1 MNEENPIPKPSL
13 ALPPDIDDFVA
24 RLSQLEPRDP
34 PDPTAE
40 EEELFRRRRR
50 DAFFEPKSLRWW
62 AALTEKAGMPACELL
77 EPSPNRRW
85 NVAWRAL
92 RDLLISEGKRGP
104 ILLLTGKTRTGK
116 TLLATGLGLLMIRRG
131 RKVSYNTWMR
141 IGLEFEEAMKPD
153 SERSRRDVLD
163 SICSPGVFILDEISA
178 GLDSEANAR
187 LFRQF
192 ITEREGA
199 CKPTILISNHSLRE
213 ITRFLPETVM
223 SRIDHSDAV
232 IDFDWARL
240 DEAEPRRTTPGPTA
254 SGLNMHPGRP

>member
-1 MNEENPIPKPSL
+1 MNPEETVPI
-13 ALPPDIDDFVA
+13 AEGVEEFVA
-24 RLSQLEPRDP
+24 RLSQLEPRERP
-34 PDPTAE
+34 ETSE
-40 EEELFRRRRR
+40 EDEELFRRRRR

-62 AALTEKAGMPACELL
+62 NALSEKAGCPACELL
-77 EPSPNRRW
+77 DPSNHPKW
-85 NVAWRAL
+85 NMAWRAL
-92 RDLLISEGKRGP
+92 RGLLISEGKRGP
-104 ILLLTGKTRTGK
+104 IVLLTGKTRTGK
-116 TLLATGLGLLMIRRG
+116 TLMATGLGLLMIRNG

-192 ITEREGA
+192 ITEREGH
-199 CKPTILISNHSLRE
+199 CRPTILISNHSLRE

-232 IDFDWARL
+232 IDFDWSRL
-240 DEAEPRRTTPGPTA
+240 DGPT
-254 SGLNMHPGRP
+254 P

>member
-1 MNEENPIPKPSL
+1 MNPEEPVPI
-13 ALPPDIDDFVA
+13 AEGVEEFVA
-24 RLSQLEPRDP
+24 RLSQLESRERPE
-34 PDPTAE
+34 TNE
-40 EEELFRRRRR
+40 EDEELFRRRRR

-62 AALTEKAGMPACELL
+62 NALSEKAGIRSYNLV
-77 EPSPNRRW
+77 EPSTHPKW
-85 NVAWRAL
+85 NMAWRTL
-92 RDLLISEGKRGP
+92 RELLISEGKRGP
-104 ILLLTGKTRTGK
+104 IILLTGKTRTGK
-116 TLLATGLGLLMIRRG
+116 TLLATGLGLLMISHG

-192 ITEREGA
+192 ITEREGH
-199 CKPTILISNHSLRE
+199 CRPTILISNHSLRE

-232 IDFDWARL
+232 IDFDWQRL
-240 DEAEPRRTTPGPTA
+240 DGPAT
-254 SGLNMHPGRP
+254 

>member
-1 MNEENPIPKPSL
+1 MNTDKLSTEDPSSL
-13 ALPPDIDDFVA
+13 GAHLDDVVA
-24 RLSQLEPRDP
+24 RLAQLEPRER
-34 PDPTAE
+34 PDSSEE

-62 AALTEKAGMPACELL
+62 TALSAKIGAPAELEG
-77 EPSPNRRW
+77 EPSTHPLW
-85 NVAWRAL
+85 NKAWQTL
-92 RDLLISEGKRGP
+92 GDLLIAEGKRGP

-116 TLLATGLGLLMIRRG
+116 TLLATGLGLLMIRHG
-131 RKVSYNTWMR
+131 RKVSYNTWLR

-192 ITEREGA
+192 ITEREGH
-199 CKPTILISNHSLRE
+199 CRPTILISNHSLRE

-232 IDFDWARL
+232 IDFDWSRL
-240 DEAEPRRTTPGPTA
+240 DQASPVHTM
-254 SGLNMHPGRP
+254 SGLK